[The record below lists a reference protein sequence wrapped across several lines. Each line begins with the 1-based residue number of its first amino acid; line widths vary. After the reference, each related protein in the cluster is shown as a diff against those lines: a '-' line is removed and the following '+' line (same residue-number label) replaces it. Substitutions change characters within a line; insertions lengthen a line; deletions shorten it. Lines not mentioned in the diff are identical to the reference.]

1 MKIINY
7 ISVVS
12 IPLIISIV
20 LAYGLKEK
28 KKVYDIFIEG
38 VKEGIQIVINIF
50 PTLLAIFIAV
60 GMLRYSGVLD
70 VFTII
75 ISVITNKINFP
86 TEVIP
91 LAILRPISGSASIAI
106 ATDIM
111 KTYGVD
117 SNIGKIAS
125 TIMGATETTFYTIA
139 VYTSCVK
146 IKKIRFVIIAALIAD
161 FIGIIT
167 SVIIWNFI
175 G

>member
-50 PTLLAIFIAV
+50 PILLAIFIAV